1 MATNILSSPLFL
13 LAFTFALS
21 LGLWALSS
29 RIKQL
34 PSWLQPLVPI
44 VLAIG
49 AVMVDRVRE
58 VGFRQALVE
67 GLTVGVG
74 AIGVYHATGKVNASV
89 AQAGPKGSSALLG
102 LVAATALCSAQGC
115 AALKRDPVSAAKT
128 AISIAH
134 ELCSLD
140 LSEAPTVRA
149 AAATHAKTVVD
160 YAREIC
166 DRLDVAAP
174 YAKLLGGG
182 QETAGL
188 VSPLEEARQRAT
200 AQGRAAGVL

>member
-74 AIGVYHATGKVNASV
+74 AIGVYHASGKVTASV

-102 LVAATALCSAQGC
+102 LVAATALCSQGC

-140 LSEAPTVRA
+140 ISEAPTVRVA
-149 AAATHAKTVVD
+149 AAKHGTTVVD

-166 DRLDVAAP
+166 DRLDVVAP
-174 YAKLLGGG
+174 YAKLLEGG

-200 AQGRAAGVL
+200 EQGRAAGVL